1 MKKQLLAL
9 CIATLS
15 QLLNANTATAQDQK
29 EPWLNP
35 NITRVNTEK
44 PRATFFAFE
53 TADKAAAADKSR
65 SDRYLS
71 LEGKWRFNFA
81 LNHNEAPEGFFLPTF
96 DDSQWV
102 DFPVPGLFEF
112 EGYGDKI
119 YKNVGYSWDT
129 QFDSNPPYVEE
140 RNNYTGSYRKTLTI
154 PAAWKGMDIYLHV
167 GSATSNLQVWANGK
181 EVGYSE
187 DSKMEAEFNL
197 TKYLTPG
204 RENLIA
210 MRVMRWCDGSYLE
223 DQDFWRFTGIAREVY
238 LYARPKAHIQ
248 DIFILQDVV
257 NGYKDGQL
265 TATITAPAA
274 KGYTVELA
282 LTDPS
287 GKLVDGGSPAVTL
300 NGTAIPLSL
309 TVPAVQPWSAEI
321 PNLYTA
327 TFTLKD
333 KKGTV
338 IEVIRQRVG
347 FRSIKI
353 EGGQVLVNGQPILI
367 KGADRHE
374 LDPDGGYLV
383 SVERMIQDIK
393 VMKQLNM
400 NAVRTCHYSDDP
412 RWYDLCDEYGIY
424 VCAETNIESHG
435 MGYGDRTLAKNPI
448 YNKAHIERNQH
459 NVQVQKN
466 HPSVIFW
473 SLGNEAGYGKNFE
486 DAYDAVKAI
495 DTSRPVQYEQ
505 ARQGGKTDIF
515 CPMYYG
521 YEGCEKY
528 SQGNNPRPLIQCEYA
543 HAMGNSMGGFAEYW
557 RLIRKYPK
565 YQGGFIWDFV
575 DQGMRAKSRVT
586 GREIMAYGGDFGRY
600 PASDHNFNCN
610 GVIAS
615 DRSLHPHAYEVQYY
629 YQDLWATVPAGK
641 TLLDGDVELY
651 NENFFRNT
659 DDVEAVASLLT
670 YDGTTLRETP
680 NDHAIPVK
688 LAPQQRQ
695 HFSIPAQ
702 MLSYLKDAV
711 AQSQWAAV
719 NVQFRLNRNRGLL
732 KKGEVIARAQFELK
746 PFTFPT
752 AESVMAAATPAPDA
766 TAAATAAASK
776 KATAASA
783 SKKATA
789 ASKKS
794 KKALVRDGFPVTSEP
809 VAKDEAKSWLT
820 LSAAGTSVTWNK
832 WTGNIDYF
840 DIDGKPV
847 LEDRKSVEPS
857 FWRAPT
863 DNDYGANMQRNFSAW
878 RNPQWKK
885 TAMECQ
891 QLANQ
896 SQQVVVKYHCDAVEA
911 DLTMTYVL
919 TPKGELIVTEALKA
933 GDHKDWNMYAM
944 GMTWRLNKAYNTVR
958 YIGRGPV
965 ENYCDRKD
973 NAFMGIY
980 GGEVSKQYWQ
990 GYVRP
995 QESGNHCDI
1004 IWWRM
1009 ESASKPNIYFE
1020 ATGPMEVSALPYEIS
1035 DLDDGPR
1042 KDAHQSHSGDLI
1054 ARDYTVVQVRAFQMG
1069 IGCVNSWG
1077 AWPQKQFVP
1086 KYEDHTFTYI
1096 VKPQR

>member
-1 MKKQLLAL
+1 MKRQLLAL
-9 CIATLS
+9 FVATMS
-15 QLLNANTATAQDQK
+15 QLTPFAASAQNQK

-35 NITRVNTEK
+35 NITRVNTEL
-44 PRATFFAFE
+44 PRATFFAYE
-53 TADKAAAADKSR
+53 SADKAARADKTKSE
-65 SDRYLS
+65 RYLS
-71 LEGKWRFNFA
+71 LEGKWRFNFVK
-81 LNHNEAPEGFFLPTF
+81 NHNEAPAGFYLPKF
-96 DDSQWV
+96 DDSSWV

-129 QFDSNPPYVEE
+129 QFNSNPPYVEE
-140 RNNYTGSYRKTLTI
+140 RNNYTGSYRKLVNI
-154 PAAWKGMDIYLHV
+154 PAAWKGQDIYLHV
-167 GSATSNLQVWANGK
+167 GSATSNLQLWVNGK

-204 RENLIA
+204 KENLIA
-210 MRVMRWCDGSYLE
+210 MQVMRWCDGSYLE

-248 DIFILQDVV
+248 DIFILQDLV
-257 NGYKDGQL
+257 NDYKDGKL

-274 KGYTVELA
+274 KGYVVD
-282 LTDPS
+282 LTLTAP
-287 GKLVDGGSPAVTL
+287 DGSNAGTTSVSVGNGS
-300 NGTAIPLSL
+300 AIATL
-309 TVPAVQPWSAEI
+309 TVPAAKAWSAEI

-327 TFTLKD
+327 LFTLKD
-333 KKGTV
+333 SKGNV
-338 IEVIRQRVG
+338 LEAIPQRVG
-347 FRSIKI
+347 FRSIEIKNA
-353 EGGQVLVNGQPILI
+353 QVLVNGQPILI

-374 LDPDGGYLV
+374 LDPDGGYIV
-383 SVERMIQDIK
+383 SVERMIQDIRI
-393 VMKQLNM
+393 MKQLNM

-412 RWYDLCDEYGIY
+412 RWYDLCDQYGIY
-424 VCAETNIESHG
+424 VVAETNVESHG
-435 MGYGDRTLAKNPI
+435 MGYGDHTLAKNPI
-448 YNKAHIERNQH
+448 YHKAHIERNQH

-473 SLGNEAGYGKNFE
+473 SLGNESGYGKNFE

-505 ARQGGKTDIF
+505 AHQNGKTDIF

-521 YEGCEKY
+521 YDGCEKY
-528 SQGNNPRPLIQCEYA
+528 SQGDNPRPLIQCEYA

-557 RLIRKYPK
+557 RIIRKYPK

-586 GREIMAYGGDFGRY
+586 GKDIMAYGGDFGRY

-629 YQDLWATVPAGK
+629 YQNIWATVPEGK
-641 TLLDGDVELY
+641 TLLDGKVELY
-651 NENFFRNT
+651 NENFFRST
-659 DDVEAVASLLT
+659 ADVEAYATLLT
-670 YDGTTLRETP
+670 YDGQQLRKESAP
-680 NDHAIPVK
+680 QPFSIN

-695 HFSIPAQ
+695 TFDIPSE
-702 MLSYLKDAV
+702 MLAYLRQRAAEYRWVAV
-711 AQSQWAAV
+711 D
-719 NVQFRLNRNRGLL
+719 VQFCLKADRGLL
-732 KKGEVIARAQFELK
+732 KRGDVIARAQFEVK
-746 PFTFPT
+746 PYAFAT
-752 AESVMAAATPAPDA
+752 AESVMKAATPA
-766 TAAATAAASK
+766 TAPVAKKTAKGSVAETTPA
-776 KATAASA
+776 
-783 SKKATA
+783 
-789 ASKKS
+789 
-794 KKALVRDGFPVTSEP
+794 
-809 VAKDEAKSWLT
+809 VAKDEAKAWLT

-847 LEDRKSVEPS
+847 LEDRKSVVPS

-863 DNDYGANMQRNFSAW
+863 DNDYGAGMQNSFAAW

-885 TAMECQ
+885 TAMDCT
-891 QLANQ
+891 QLDNQ
-896 SQQVVVKYHCDAVEA
+896 SQQLVVKYHCDAVDA
-911 DLTMTYVL
+911 DLEMTYVL

-933 GDHKDWNMYAM
+933 GDHKDWQMYAM
-944 GMTWRLNKAYNTVR
+944 GMTWRLAKAYDRVE
-958 YIGRGPV
+958 YLGRGPV

-973 NAFMGIY
+973 NAFVGY
-980 GGEVSKQYWQ
+980 YTSPVSEQYWK

-1004 IWWRM
+1004 IFWRM
-1009 ESASKPNIYFE
+1009 PGDAKHPAVTFE
-1020 ATGPMEVSALPYEIS
+1020 ACGPMEVSAMNYEIS

-1054 ARDYTVVQVRAFQMG
+1054 ARDYTVLQLRAFQMG
-1069 IGCVNSWG
+1069 LGCVTSWG
-1077 AWPQKQFVP
+1077 AWPLKQFVP

-1096 VKPQR
+1096 VRPVR